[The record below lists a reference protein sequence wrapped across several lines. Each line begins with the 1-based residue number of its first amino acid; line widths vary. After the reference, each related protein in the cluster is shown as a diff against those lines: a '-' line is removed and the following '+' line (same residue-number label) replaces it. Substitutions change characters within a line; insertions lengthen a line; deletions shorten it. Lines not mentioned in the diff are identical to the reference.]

1 MFQTN
6 RLLED
11 NIKEIINNSVKKALR
26 ENIGSDNSNVKSN
39 LYSMMS
45 NLNAVLEMLHNNDYG
60 QENEATVSNLCLL
73 IQRSIEIIT
82 KLVINVEKK
91 NIIR

>member
-1 MFQTN
+1 MKKTN